1 MTTQLRDGSLSI
13 SNPIKA
19 LDTFRCHGKRRNNKG
34 AGRENL
40 KIPLA
45 VKLPKVC
52 LEFGKNSIPR
62 GKDFLMS
69 YQSNLDP
76 SSRLLFNK
84 INAIR

>member
-1 MTTQLRDGSLSI
+1 MGVRYMTTQLRHGSLSI

-40 KIPLA
+40 KIPSV
-45 VKLPKVC
+45 VKLLKFA
-52 LEFGKNSIPR
+52 LNLGRIQYQGAKS
-62 GKDFLMS
+62 FLMS

-76 SSRLLFNK
+76 PSRLLFY
-84 INAIR
+84 